1 MAQTQSIK
9 IEPARGRDAVVARLK
24 VKGVQV
30 TLVVNKSIWDRV
42 AELAG
47 LNGQSKPVEVFAA
60 LATACESGLLPCDQ
74 LGPGCEGR
82 LKMEDEAVNLS
93 GCRFVFR

>member
-30 TLVVNKSIWDRV
+30 VLVVNKPIWDRV
-42 AELAG
+42 VELAG
-47 LNGQSKPVEVFAA
+47 LAAQSKPVDVFTA
-60 LATACESGLLPCDQ
+60 LASACESGELACEQ
-74 LGPGCEGR
+74 IGPGCEGR
-82 LKMEDEAVNLS
+82 LKLDDGAVNLS